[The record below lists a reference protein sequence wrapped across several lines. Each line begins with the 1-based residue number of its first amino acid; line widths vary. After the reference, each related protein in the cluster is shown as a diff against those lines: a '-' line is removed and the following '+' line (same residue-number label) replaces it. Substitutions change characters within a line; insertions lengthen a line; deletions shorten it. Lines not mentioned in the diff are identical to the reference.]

1 MRVLCSGESGLLF
14 TFMISCM
21 RRDSSLTGWSH
32 RANALN
38 GVQVACRKYEGE
50 AVLSSELI
58 ASLRPAG
65 YWCRQGFDN
74 TPADL
79 IAALANDV
87 PRLACGQ
94 PDDSDSIKLIC
105 SKLQVRTNIIRTRVS
120 AIKK

>member
-1 MRVLCSGESGLLF
+1 
-14 TFMISCM
+14 M
-21 RRDSSLTGWSH
+21 RRDSLSRAWSH

-38 GVQVACRKYEGE
+38 GVPVACRRYEGE

-58 ASLRPAG
+58 ASLQPAG

-79 IAALANDV
+79 VVALENDV

-105 SKLQVRTNIIRTRVS
+105 SKLQVRNEHHSYSYLQLTIT
-120 AIKK
+120 K